1 MDKLENNYS
10 WIFIKIDVIIEAYG
24 YIYIPSVIF
33 QALQFAWW
41 SSGAFDLVIILAII
55 AMW

>member
-24 YIYIPSVIF
+24 YIYIYQVLFSKRCNLHGEV
-33 QALQFAWW
+33 QEL
-41 SSGAFDLVIILAII
+41 SIL
-55 AMW
+55 